1 MHKNSF
7 ESLISKIKS
16 TESSNKS
23 SARRSIFNDNKD
35 SEASAV
41 DSTNSENIDLQDS
54 DSSLDCPLQMYSS
67 EGPMSFLTV
76 ELLTSTSEKNKGD
89 KRAVEREKEES
100 SDDTSSGFLHT
111 EMETAISNSNSR
123 TIVNERSI
131 VSDEVPCSSNNSD
144 DMKMLCVEKRVKRKK
159 CSKQETQETQETQEM
174 QETQKKNDNLTKATL
189 EDNVLSDCSINDSV
203 ICNSDF
209 GM

>member
-16 TESSNKS
+16 TESSKKS
-23 SARRSIFNDNKD
+23 SARRSIFNDNTD
-35 SEASAV
+35 SEANAV
-41 DSTNSENIDLQDS
+41 HSTNSENFDLQDS

-76 ELLTSTSEKNKGD
+76 ELLTSTNEKTEGV
-89 KRAVEREKEES
+89 KRVVEREKEES
-100 SDDTSSGFLHT
+100 SDDKNSDFLHT
-111 EMETAISNSNSR
+111 EMETTISNSSSR
-123 TIVNERSI
+123 TILNERTI
-131 VSDEVPCSSNNSD
+131 VSDEVPCSSNNSVD
-144 DMKMLCVEKRVKRKK
+144 TKMSCVEKRIKRKK
-159 CSKQETQETQETQEM
+159 CSKQETQETQETQ
-174 QETQKKNDNLTKATL
+174 KKNDNLTETTL
-189 EDNVLSDCSINDSV
+189 EDNASDCSTNDSI